1 MNHRDRY
8 ISFAQLA
15 RHEREGQDYRRLV
28 ERHIS
33 HVAIVAPHGGG
44 IEPGTSEIAK
54 ALAGREFSLYCFE
67 GVRPSGNDELHIT
80 SHRFDEPTCIQLVG
94 HAQTVVAIHG
104 CAGQREAVY
113 VGGLDRRLKAQFIG
127 VLGRAGFNA
136 EPGVGDHAGCYAC
149 NICNRGSSGRGIQ
162 LELTRGLRLAMFK
175 GLKWR
180 EREITTPVF
189 DRFVNAVREVLLGIG
204 PPRLRRS
211 DTLRRDV
218 VERKRDGL
226 ET

>member
-1 MNHRDRY
+1 MNHSDRY

-15 RHEREGQDYRRLV
+15 CHEREGQDYRRLV

-33 HVAIVAPHGGG
+33 HIAIVAPHGGG
-44 IEPGTSEIAK
+44 IEPGTSEVAR
-54 ALAGREFSLYCFE
+54 ALAGREFALYCFE

-113 VGGLDRRLKAQFIG
+113 VGGLDRGLQAHLIAALR
-127 VLGRAGFNA
+127 RAGFDA
-136 EPGVGDHAGCYAC
+136 QAGDGDQAGRYVR
-149 NICNRGSSGRGIQ
+149 NICNRGRSGRGVQ
-162 LELTRGLRLAMFK
+162 LEVSRGLRLAMFK
-175 GLKWR
+175 GLKRR

-189 DRFVNAVREVLLGIG
+189 DRFVNAVREVLLGAG
-204 PPRLRRS
+204 PPGLRRS
-211 DTLRRDV
+211 GALRCDV
-218 VERKRDGL
+218 VERKRNGR
-226 ET
+226 EI